1 LKLRPLFPLTW
12 LFLIVV
18 GVTAE
23 ANEPPVLDP
32 IGPKGTTEDQQLI
45 FDVSA
50 SDLDGTIKLVWVE
63 QSTLPAGARF
73 FYHLDGTGT
82 FDWTPDT
89 TQAGIY
95 DVTFKAADDSS
106 AVDSE
111 VVTITVLDL
120 DPGVRDILELELSTQ
135 PDPANDQLNVTIE
148 LYCFHDEVWLTG
160 VTVPIL
166 WDNPNLQMDSAHA
179 STVCSTA
186 FDGTISFYNSS
197 GDIDST
203 NISRNFQFD
212 AYRVSTQG
220 LAPVLMREHWAT
232 WYFTL
237 DNWSMTDS
245 VVIWGVLEDSTGIP
259 VVPLLFSAV
268 TDTSGS
274 SSTINYVPL
283 WKDTLVIK
291 HASDVKVVDGGELPE
306 RYSMSQNYPNPFNPN
321 TQINFEIPVRSH
333 VTLTVYN
340 LLGQK
345 VTTLVDKEMPTGR
358 YIADWNSASDNGTKV
373 ASGVYFYKLE
383 AGDFIETKKMML
395 LK

>member
-1 LKLRPLFPLTW
+1 MKLRPLFPLTW
-12 LFLIVV
+12 LFLIATAAI
-18 GVTAE
+18 TAE

-32 IGPKGTTEDQQLI
+32 IGPKSTTEGQQLI
-45 FDVSA
+45 FDISA
-50 SDLDGTIKLVWVE
+50 SDPDGDGD
-63 QSTLPAGARF
+63 TLYLWAGASPWPTGARF
-73 FYHLDGTGT
+73 YNLTGT

-89 TQAGIY
+89 TQSGTY
-95 DVTFKAADDSS
+95 YVTFYAGDGEFT
-106 AVDSE
+106 DSE

-120 DPGVRDILELELSTQ
+120 DPGDRDTLELSLTTQ
-135 PDPANDQLNVTIE
+135 PDPANDQLSIKIE
-148 LYCFHDEVWLTG
+148 LYCFHDDVWLKG
-160 VTVPIL
+160 VTVPML
-166 WDNPNLQMDSAHA
+166 WDNPDLQMDTAHA
-179 STVCSTA
+179 SAVCSAA
-186 FDGTISFYNSS
+186 FDGAISFYNSS
-197 GDIDST
+197 GEMDST
-203 NISRNFQFD
+203 NISRNFQFGAFAQD
-212 AYRVSTQG
+212 SPG
-220 LAPVLMREHWAT
+220 LAPAAMREHWAT

-237 DNWSMTDS
+237 SNWSTTDS

-268 TDTSGS
+268 TEASAS

-291 HASDVKVVDGGELPE
+291 DVSDVRVVPGGELPE
-306 RYSMSQNYPNPFNPN
+306 RYSMSQNYPNPFNPT

-345 VTTLVDKEMPTGR
+345 VTTLVDKEMSAGR
-358 YIADWNSASDNGTKV
+358 YIADWNSASDSGTKV